1 VRATLAFFLLMVLSV
16 GLVAGC
22 GGSDAKTPEE
32 VVSSW
37 SRALNAGDNKA
48 AADLFADGAVVMV
61 GQQTTLADHE
71 DALAFN
77 ASLPCGGRIVQQ
89 SRKGDDVTA
98 TFTLTRRPDHMCDD
112 TGETSMILFRV
123 EDGKI
128 TLWHQLPSGGAS
140 TETA

>member
-1 VRATLAFFLLMVLSV
+1 MVLSA

-37 SRALNAGDNKA
+37 SRALNAGDNEA

-61 GQQTTLADHE
+61 GQRTTLADHE

-77 ASLPCGGRIVQQ
+77 ASLPCGGRIVEQ
-89 SRKGDDVTA
+89 SRRGDDVTA

-140 TETA
+140 TQTA